1 MFEERIIHNPYNGK
15 THVMLNRDDIRK
27 CVKLSG
33 DFSKY
38 EQWGGNDS
46 SRLDNRDNYGA
57 GIWNTSK
64 DKYKTERLG
73 LFGEVAFST
82 LSGLPLDEEIRTG
95 GNSWDF
101 IAHVKRDITL
111 DVKNTASFKKRPD
124 KYGEFMIKNSTWEHG
139 PKRFYPLK
147 AYGYFF
153 TSNCAFLNDSNNK
166 FWEFKGEVTKIIMRM
181 HGAISAN
188 KIENNREER
197 AGSSPVENAK
207 WDNIY
212 VNDLELMRS
221 LDFFKKIGLEVPS
234 FLPYEDCIN
243 GLWKGLKRYV

>member
-1 MFEERIIHNPYNGK
+1 MVDEKIIYNSQTGV
-15 THVMLNRDDIRK
+15 TYVLLNRDDILK

-38 EQWGGNDS
+38 EQWGGSDTN
-46 SRLDNRDNYGA
+46 RLDDRDNYGA

-64 DKYKTERLG
+64 DKYKTERIG
-73 LFGEVAFST
+73 LFGEVAFSI

-101 IAHVKRDITL
+101 IAHVKKDITL
-111 DVKNTASFKKRPD
+111 DVKNTATFKERPD
-124 KYGEFMIKNSTWEHG
+124 KYGEFIIKNSTWEHG
-139 PKRFYPLK
+139 LKKVYPLK
-147 AYGYFF
+147 AHGYFF
-153 TSNCAFLNDSNNK
+153 TSNFVFLNDNNNK
-166 FWEFKGEVTKIIMRM
+166 FWDFNSKVTKIIMRM

-197 AGSSPVENAK
+197 VGQSPVKNAK

-212 VNDLELMRS
+212 INDSELLRPS
-221 LDFFKKIGLEVPS
+221 IFFNKIGLEVPS
-234 FLPYEDCIN
+234 FLSYKDCIN
-243 GLWKGLKRYV
+243 GLWKGLEIYV